1 MQIPLKVGTAFAR
14 SLPHKHSF
22 AAAWAVFALRGS
34 AIDHD
39 QDLDFEG
46 RGSHRRS

>member
-14 SLPHKHSF
+14 SMPHKHSF
-22 AAAWAVFALRGS
+22 AAAWAVFS

-46 RGSHRRS
+46 RVSHRRS